1 MPRHSF
7 TTEFK
12 SKVAL
17 SALREDKTIAELS
30 KIHEVHPTQINQWKS
45 LVINN
50 IQSIFT
56 KGGHL
61 KKTHKPD
68 SSALRIEALE
78 RKVGELTMDNDF
90 LKKNWE
96 NYLQKKNSK

>member
-1 MPRHSF
+1 MSRHSF

-30 KIHEVHPTQINQWKS
+30 KLHEVHPTQINKWKS

-56 KGGHL
+56 NGDNS
-61 KKTHKPD
+61 KKTNKPD
-68 SSALRIEALE
+68 SSAVRIGALE

-96 NYLQKKNSK
+96 NCQQKKSSK